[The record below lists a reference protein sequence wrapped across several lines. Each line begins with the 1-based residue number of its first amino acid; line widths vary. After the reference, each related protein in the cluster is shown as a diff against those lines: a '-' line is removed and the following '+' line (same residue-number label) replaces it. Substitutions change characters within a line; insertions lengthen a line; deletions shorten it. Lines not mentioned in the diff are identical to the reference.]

1 MNEIMNTGEYISFAE
16 ELINKYGWEASAEK
30 SLREQLSKIK
40 EKDSDKELNL
50 SIVGEFSVGKSTF
63 INALLREE
71 LLMSN
76 ILQGTTAAATVI
88 EYSPDFAL
96 TINFKNQ
103 TSQSFKYENSAELK
117 NSINNYASENENA
130 KDIDSVK
137 VYYPSESLKKGF
149 RIIDTPGTNATELWH
164 EETTVRAIRE
174 LSDTSIILIDATKTL
189 PETQKQFIRENLEG
203 VLEQCI
209 FVVTKI
215 DLVRDKERQ
224 QVLEYLKKQISY
236 EFGLES
242 PCVIPFSSLLVL
254 ENALN
259 ESRETPRQDNT
270 DNEKLLSLSYKN
282 ESELYERI
290 AEQKLIAQTKKIL
303 LLMDD
308 MYSGMKAQ
316 MLSIS
321 ENYERAY
328 QNLDQS
334 KTQDLYAFLN
344 NENQARLGAFYNIAN
359 ARKQGVLIWANQFI
373 IQNMH
378 SIMNEIDVF
387 QNIIML
393 NNFLQNIVSIRC
405 KDIAFAVFSELGNI
419 RRLISESASNQ
430 IAEFRS
436 SFKGQ
441 YNLTLSPVCS
451 PQNGPLTSPE
461 SQALSKVQQ
470 LASRISITVKKGSNS
485 KASLI
490 NAKTDYKNRLAP
502 LLNEFCS
509 QMLALFN
516 KTIDGL
522 IYSSAND
529 ITTEINRCYAE
540 YSNSL
545 NKKAKEDSSNLSM
558 MAKTSA
564 IIKSDLESIDKRK
577 DELISIRQK
586 LKTSDRRHLG
596 YHYDN
601 ND

>member
-16 ELINKYGWEASAEK
+16 ELINKYGWESSAEK

-103 TSQSFKYENSAELK
+103 TSQNFKYENSAELK

-224 QVLEYLKKQISY
+224 QVLEYLKKQILY

-259 ESRETPRQDNT
+259 ESRETPRQDNP

-441 YNLTLSPVCS
+441 YNLSMSPVCS

-461 SQALSKVQQ
+461 SQALSNVQQ
-470 LASRISITVKKGSNS
+470 LASRIRITVKKGSNS

-490 NAKTDYKNRLAP
+490 KAKTDYKNRLAP

-509 QMLALFN
+509 QTLALFN

-522 IYSSAND
+522 IYTSAND
-529 ITTEINRCYAE
+529 ITAEINRCYAE

-586 LKTSDRRHLG
+586 LKTSDRRLFG

-601 ND
+601 YD